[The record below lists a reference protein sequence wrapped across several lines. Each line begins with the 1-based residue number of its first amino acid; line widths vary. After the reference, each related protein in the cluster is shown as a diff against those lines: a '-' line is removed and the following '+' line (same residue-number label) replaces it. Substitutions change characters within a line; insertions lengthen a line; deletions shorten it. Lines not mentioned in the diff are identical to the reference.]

1 MTITCSTASDAIERL
16 PCGAVIQHGAYNDR
30 IYLMQ
35 AGSDPSADL
44 PEVLIPMAERMGYS
58 KIFAKIPEARG
69 DTFEQADFVQEGSI
83 PDFYNG
89 VDDALFMAY
98 FLSEDRAREERVDR
112 LNEVRQIA
120 QSKRGAAIRP
130 LDTARFH
137 IKRCAPADVERMAEI
152 YRSVFPSYP
161 FPIHDPGYLLKT
173 MKSHVEYYGVEH
185 AGALIALSSAEVDRS
200 AAAAEMTD
208 FATMPAFRGNGLA
221 VHLLRE
227 MEHGMFRSGIKT
239 SYTIARAV
247 SAGMNITFAKLG
259 YRFGGRL
266 KNNTNI
272 SGSIESMNVWYKELV

>member
-1 MTITCSTASDAIERL
+1 MTITCSTASDTIERL

-137 IKRCAPADVERMAEI
+137 IKRCAPADVDRMAEI

-173 MKSHVEYYGVEH
+173 MKEPCPSITRVEH

-208 FATMPAFRGNGLA
+208 LRAPCPRFRGNGLA
-221 VHLLRE
+221 VQSASRDGTWDVPLRDQDQLYDRCA
-227 MEHGMFRSGIKT
+227 RSPP
-239 SYTIARAV
+239 
-247 SAGMNITFAKLG
+247 
-259 YRFGGRL
+259 
-266 KNNTNI
+266 
-272 SGSIESMNVWYKELV
+272 E